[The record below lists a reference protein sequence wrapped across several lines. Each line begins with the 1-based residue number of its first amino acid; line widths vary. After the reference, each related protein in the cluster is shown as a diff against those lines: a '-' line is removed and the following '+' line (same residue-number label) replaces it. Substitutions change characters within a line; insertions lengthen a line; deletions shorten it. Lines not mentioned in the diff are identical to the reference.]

1 MAHNTQYIHSLMYM
15 IKSCFNI
22 LGLII
27 YIFHF
32 QLEFDAY
39 SGAGHTGDIA
49 LDMIEVKKGT
59 CWKSKEFKLTLK
71 DRNIRRCSYIY
82 LNC

>member
-1 MAHNTQYIHSLMYM
+1 MYM

-59 CWKSKEFKLTLK
+59 C
-71 DRNIRRCSYIY
+71 
-82 LNC
+82 